1 MSQKEGGSCIVP
13 PIGGDLLD
21 GGMERI
27 AVIVLAAG
35 QGKRMKSDLPKVLTS
50 TVDKP
55 LICHTLSAV
64 SALQPEQ
71 VAIVVG
77 HGAALVEE
85 AVTAARNAGE
95 LCLPN
100 VSFPRQEAQRGTGD
114 AARSGLP
121 SLRDFSGTVIIICG
135 DTPLVSSETLS
146 AMITAHRR
154 ECAVITLLSAVV
166 PEPEG
171 YGRII
176 RDASGDRVK
185 KITEC
190 RDCSPD
196 ERVVQEIN
204 TGVYAVDA
212 DFLTGALS
220 RITNENAQ
228 GEYYLTDIVEQA
240 ALAGKKVRAFPVF
253 DSDEWLGV
261 NTYLDLYRVNQ
272 VLLRR
277 RIEQLLL
284 SGVNILDP
292 RSVIVGERVVIES
305 GVTIGPNTQLLGA
318 TNLRRG
324 CFLEGNSYLKD
335 TTVEG
340 GAVVKFC
347 VRAERAIIGTN
358 ASVGPFAHLRPG
370 SVLKESVKVGNFV
383 ETKNA
388 ELGANSSAGHLT
400 YLGDCTIGER
410 VNIGAG
416 TITCNYDGF
425 KKHHTI
431 IEDDCFIGS
440 DTCLIAPLSVGHKST
455 VGAGSVISADVPAN
469 SLALTRPPVT
479 VRRDYVR
486 KERRR

>member
-1 MSQKEGGSCIVP
+1 
-13 PIGGDLLD
+13 
-21 GGMERI
+21 
-27 AVIVLAAG
+27 
-35 QGKRMKSDLPKVLTS
+35 
-50 TVDKP
+50 
-55 LICHTLSAV
+55 
-64 SALQPEQ
+64 
-71 VAIVVG
+71 
-77 HGAALVEE
+77 
-85 AVTAARNAGE
+85 
-95 LCLPN
+95 
-100 VSFPRQEAQRGTGD
+100 
-114 AARSGLP
+114 
-121 SLRDFSGTVIIICG
+121 
-135 DTPLVSSETLS
+135 
-146 AMITAHRR
+146 
-154 ECAVITLLSAVV
+154 
-166 PEPEG
+166 
-171 YGRII
+171 
-176 RDASGDRVK
+176 VK

-292 RSVIVGERVVIES
+292 RSVIVGERVVIEP